1 MFKKVILYAFIALL
15 SQASMAAG
23 SKEIRVLAYNI
34 KGLPGIAG
42 GYNKSRF
49 TEIGKMLLERR
60 KNGTAP
66 DFILLQESFMKN
78 TQIVRD
84 IPQYPYVVKGPN
96 AENEYDE
103 NGKKFSK
110 IFNGG
115 IYIMSLHP
123 LSNSNKLIF
132 GKPCNSWDCKSN
144 KGLQSVLA
152 EIPGLPF
159 KLIIANTHMQAGRKH
174 EVSRIKQM
182 DIANRFIKKVAS
194 IGPMIFAGDFNTK
207 PDRASYAQWFEISG
221 LKSAGEYCLNPN
233 QTDCIVKPGTDKD
246 WVVQLTNDHHFYRE
260 GVAETAEG
268 DVQVTITPL
277 TVERNFTE
285 IHEDKP
291 LSDHMGYEVLYRISW
306 K

>member
-66 DFILLQESFMKN
+66 DFVLLQESFMKN
-78 TQIVRD
+78 TQPVRD
-84 IPQYPYVVKGPN
+84 IAQYPHIVKGPN
-96 AENEYDE
+96 DENEFDE

-110 IFNGG
+110 IFNAGL
-115 IYIMSLHP
+115 YIMSNHP
-123 LSNSNKLIF
+123 LSDANKMIF
-132 GKPCNSWDCKSN
+132 GKPCNSWDCRSN
-144 KGLQSVLA
+144 KGLQSVVA
-152 EIPGLPF
+152 DVPGLPF
-159 KLIIANTHMQAGRKH
+159 KLIIANTHMQAGGKNDVNRM
-174 EVSRIKQM
+174 KQM
-182 DIANRFIKKVAS
+182 DTANRFIRKFAS
-194 IGPMIFAGDFNTK
+194 TGPMIFAGDFNTV
-207 PDRASYAQWFEISG
+207 PNLPSYPYWFQTSE

-233 QTDCIVKPGTDKD
+233 QTDCIVKPGTDID
-246 WVVQLTNDHHFYRE
+246 WVVQLTKDHHFYRE